1 LVAFQVNIRM
11 NLSGLFKTKPAELSA
26 EQKEQAEAENFLS
39 KNVRHYLPSYLL
51 SLDDEPFQPSTRL
64 IEIALEASRK
74 AFSLDLSSVAK
85 PFYKELQVFMNTY
98 PGEHYRLL
106 AALMQ
111 VLQPKTVIE
120 IGTYQGAGC
129 MAMKSALPE
138 GSRIYTYDIIPF
150 DQIPGCGLTASDFDE
165 KMEQRIVD
173 LADPKQ
179 AESQMDILENTD
191 FIFADAAKDGVMARA
206 FIALFDRIRF
216 KKPPI
221 IMFDDIRFV
230 NMTQIW
236 REIRHPKL
244 DVSSFGHWS
253 GTGLV
258 EWV

>member
-1 LVAFQVNIRM
+1 M
-11 NLSGLFKTKPAELSA
+11 NLSGLFKTKTVELSA
-26 EQKEQAEAENFLS
+26 EQKEQAEAEIFLA
-39 KNVRHYLPSYLL
+39 NHVRHYLPSYLL
-51 SLDDEPFQPSTRL
+51 SLDDEPFQPSSRL
-64 IEIALEASRK
+64 IEIALDASRK
-74 AFSLDLSSVAK
+74 AFSLDLSQVAA

-106 AALMQ
+106 AALMD

-150 DQIPGCGLTASDFDE
+150 DQITGCGLTATDFDE
-165 KMEQRIVD
+165 KMEQRIID
-173 LADPKQ
+173 LSDPKQ
-179 AESQMDILENTD
+179 AESQMDILENAD
-191 FIFADAAKDGVMARA
+191 FIFADAAKDGVMERA
-206 FIALFDRIRF
+206 FIALFDRVKF

-236 REIRHPKL
+236 REIRHPKM
-244 DVSSFGHWS
+244 DISSFGHWS

-258 EWV
+258 EWE

>member
-1 LVAFQVNIRM
+1 MVAFQVNIRM
-11 NLSGLFKTKPAELSA
+11 NLSGLFKTKTVELSA
-26 EQKEQAEAENFLS
+26 EQKEQAEAEIFLA
-39 KNVRHYLPSYLL
+39 NHVRHYLPSYLL
-51 SLDDEPFQPSTRL
+51 SLDDEPFQPSSRL
-64 IEIALEASRK
+64 IEIALDASRK
-74 AFSLDLSSVAK
+74 AFSLDLSQVAA

-106 AALMQ
+106 AALMD

-150 DQIPGCGLTASDFDE
+150 DQITGCGLTATDFDE
-165 KMEQRIVD
+165 KMEQRIID
-173 LADPKQ
+173 LSDPKQ
-179 AESQMDILENTD
+179 AESQMDILENAD
-191 FIFADAAKDGVMARA
+191 FIFADAAKDGVMERA
-206 FIALFDRIRF
+206 FIALFDRVKF

-236 REIRHPKL
+236 REIRHPKM
-244 DVSSFGHWS
+244 DISSFGHWS

-258 EWV
+258 EWE